1 MCVGVCVMIIKEIHN
16 YSMNIQLNDIKLSVR
31 VVVMERSILGMERIF
46 VKLTVKIRNMFS
58 FT

>member
-1 MCVGVCVMIIKEIHN
+1 MWVCVMIIKEIHN
-16 YSMNIQLNDIKLSVR
+16 YSMNIQLNDIKTIR